1 MMLKPFKR
9 LIAGPAVVLGLVTIA
24 GCAPQVE
31 EVVVEEPVQEDLS
44 PFAAV
49 DSFDDLDDAGR
60 QALEDLRRL
69 IMVSGEVEVRII
81 GPANDDEPTACNR
94 RLDRILWP
102 GYIFLPGRV
111 TWRVVQAE
119 PGLWMGGDSL
129 FIERKPFNPDPCFT
143 GEPFQIV
150 APDLEVSSGIP
161 DLCVPMDPLPST
173 WVHYW
178 DYSIELH
185 NSNCDSDGTLVDRF
199 DPHVIIKPGKT

>member
-1 MMLKPFKR
+1 MLKSVGR
-9 LIAGPAVVLGLVTIA
+9 CIAGVVVLGVMAIA
-24 GCAPQVE
+24 GCAPVVE
-31 EVVVEEPVQEDLS
+31 EEVVEEPVQEDLS
-44 PFAAV
+44 PFAGV

-60 QALEDLRRL
+60 QALEDLRTL

-119 PGLWMGGDSL
+119 PGLWMEGDSL
-129 FIERKPFNPDPCFT
+129 IMERKPTDPVACFSA
-143 GEPFQIV
+143 GSFPIIY
-150 APDLEVSSGIP
+150 PDLEVPSGTP
-161 DLCVPMDPLPST
+161 DLCVPIDPLPST

-185 NSNCDSDGTLVDRF
+185 NSNCDSDGTLVDKF
-199 DPHVIIKPGKT
+199 DPLVIIKPGKN